1 MSQINVH
8 AQSGGG
14 GTGILY
20 VQGDVGGQVGAD
32 ANNTIYLIGSS
43 TIEVSGNPSTNSLTF
58 TQKSNYAYQIVTN
71 TTTFQ
76 LSNLNAYISKGSGAV
91 NFILPPSAN
100 VGDTYKI
107 VGYGNLWKIQQN
119 AGQKIVLNSSQT
131 TTGVTG
137 YVQATVV
144 TDQIEI
150 VCVTANTEFYVIQVQ
165 GNPSFN

>member
-1 MSQINVH
+1 MSQISVH
-8 AQSGGG
+8 AQNSND
-14 GTGILY
+14 TGILY
-20 VQGDVGGQVGAD
+20 AQGDVGGQISAD
-32 ANNTIYLIGSS
+32 ASNTIYLIGSS

-58 TQKSNYAYQIVTN
+58 SQKSNFAYQVVTN
-71 TTTFQ
+71 TETYE
-76 LSNLNAYISKGSGAV
+76 LYNLTAYIAKGSGSV
-91 NFILPPSAN
+91 IFVLPASAN

-131 TTGVTG
+131 TAGVAG

-150 VCVTANTEFYVIQVQ
+150 VCVTANTEFFVVQVL